1 MLRAMAVRPPI
12 PLWSGAAPGALGST
26 PADVPQITPYLAD
39 RIDARQS
46 AVVVCPGGGYRNLSM
61 EKEGSK
67 VAEFLNGLGVTAFVL
82 RYRLGPRYRHPVP
95 LGDARRA
102 LRYVRAHAAEFGIA
116 KDRLG
121 LMGFSAGG
129 HLTATVATHIDRG
142 DAAASD
148 PVDRESA
155 RPDFAILAYPVITL
169 TETWLHR
176 GSRSMLLAPDQQHPD
191 ILDDLSNERRVT
203 PETPP
208 TFLFHTDADTGVPA
222 ENSVAFYLALRKA
235 KVPAELHIYE
245 PGPHG
250 VGLGGTDPALVTWP
264 DRLAGWL
271 RTRGLLTAAQ
281 A

>member
-1 MLRAMAVRPPI
+1 MAVRPPI
-12 PLWSGAAPGALGST
+12 PLWSAAAPGALGT
-26 PADVPQITPYLAD
+26 AAEDIPQITPYLAD
-39 RIDARQS
+39 RVDARRS
-46 AVVVCPGGGYRNLSM
+46 AVVICPGGGYRNLSM

-116 KDRLG
+116 TDRLG

-142 DAAASD
+142 DLHAADA
-148 PVDRESA
+148 VDRESA

-169 TETWLHR
+169 AESWLHR
-176 GSRSMLLAPDQQHPD
+176 GSRNMLLAPDQQHPD

-203 PETPP
+203 AETPP

-271 RTRGLLTAAQ
+271 RTRQLLTAAP